1 MHRPRHTLAAP
12 LATLSAAAVAL
23 SMTAAATPASAL
35 TAAPSATGPIHYD
48 DGAVALPI
56 SPQAQEQSNWC
67 WAATGG
73 TIAAYAGRVPA
84 AGGATPRVVA
94 GTTTEV
100 HVLARDFVAEGT
112 GPVGDLGYVATTARV
127 DEQLVSVWTT
137 RTKGGA
143 WRAVNAATGD
153 VEASMARRAGSA
165 ALLSEPQVG
174 AWYAV
179 TNDRVRPL
187 NGEARKVVGGGM
199 SLEDYQQVVHERYA
213 DKLPGS
219 DYDESGA
226 AGGFESASAPVT
238 TPGDDAPPR
247 SGVLAGIGGI
257 GLLAAGLLVRRQ
269 RSHT

>member
-1 MHRPRHTLAAP
+1 MTPFVRLMTAGA
-12 LATLSAAAVAL
+12 AAAVLLTLGVPAAHADGSEPTPL
-23 SMTAAATPASAL
+23 RAADRAAATRAAGSDSGLDLARRVATL
-35 TAAPSATGPIHYD
+35 ERGQTAPHTG
-48 DGAVALPI
+48 
-56 SPQAQEQSNWC
+56 
-67 WAATGG
+67 
-73 TIAAYAGRVPA
+73 AGRVPA

-226 AGGFESASAPVT
+226 AGGFEPASAPVT

-257 GLLAAGLLVRRQ
+257 GLLAAGLLVRRR